1 MVALDLLK
9 KKIFIKPF
17 FFFFGG
23 LGTGSCWCGV
33 HNGGGCQSV
42 CKREA
47 CVVNL
52 G

>member
-9 KKIFIKPF
+9 KKNYLLNF
-17 FFFFGG
+17 FFFFWG